1 LFIFECF
8 SHTPTNVDLSKL
20 PKIERTMIKLDR
32 LIGKGAFGLLLFTK
46 TLFLRCCSFLG
57 EVYAGTMMENQLVAI
72 KV

>member
-1 LFIFECF
+1 
-8 SHTPTNVDLSKL
+8 
-20 PKIERTMIKLDR
+20 MIKLDR